1 MRRVVMILMAVLMGV
16 SVARAEGE
24 QLVLRRVA
32 EYVAKMGSY
41 DVVFAVKAGD
51 YVASGSYSV
60 SGDAY
65 HIALDKAE
73 VYSDGKTRYE
83 VDLDRREVSIDV
95 VDLQSRNI
103 LDNPTRCFDF
113 VGDEYLAE
121 QVKRDAN
128 SVTLRL
134 VARDEEQEGE
144 ILLTVD
150 NATGKPLAV
159 SYILYDDR
167 IDVEI
172 KSFVS
177 RKEAVKVF
185 SKNDYKGYDIVDFR

>member
-1 MRRVVMILMAVLMGV
+1 M
-16 SVARAEGE
+16 
-24 QLVLRRVA
+24 
-32 EYVAKMGSY
+32 
-41 DVVFAVKAGD
+41 
-51 YVASGSYSV
+51 
-60 SGDAY
+60 
-65 HIALDKAE
+65 
-73 VYSDGKTRYE
+73 
-83 VDLDRREVSIDV
+83 
-95 VDLQSRNI
+95 
-103 LDNPTRCFDF
+103 
-113 VGDEYLAE
+113 GDEYLAE

-185 SKNDYKGYDIVDFR
+185 LKNDYKGYDIVDFR

>member
-1 MRRVVMILMAVLMGV
+1 MRRVVMILRAVLMGV

-41 DVVFAVKAGD
+41 DVTFVVKAGD

-83 VDLDRREVSIDV
+83 VDLDRREVCIDV
-95 VDLQSRNI
+95 VDLESRNI

-121 QVKRDAN
+121 QVKRDVN

-144 ILLTVD
+144 ILLTAD
-150 NATGKPLAV
+150 STTGKPLVV

-172 KSFVS
+172 KSFVG
-177 RKEAVKVF
+177 RKELVKFF